1 MSSIWALRELDISP
15 RNSPR
20 RRPSSAA
27 SDQENHFPFSPSG
40 GAAAAALSRFLPRNS
55 TSGSDSDDDHPYS
68 SDHFRMYEFKV
79 RKCGRSRTHV
89 WTDCPFAHPGEK
101 ARRRDPRRFRYSAAA
116 CPDFRGGAC
125 PRGDACNLSHGV
137 FECWLHPSRYRTE
150 ACKDGRGCRRK
161 ICFFAHS
168 SRQLRLVPDEDEEE
182 EEAPAPVRSCCSHVS
197 RCCPLMAHHVSSP
210 SPSSSPEFSLFR
222 DLDAARYMEV
232 MAAIEAMNVAAGNV
246 DLGPDVDFGLGRGRM
261 GPVRLGRGDFS
272 GRNTMEDDC
281 SYNNNM
287 GNNECGPDLGWVNDL
302 LT

>member
-1 MSSIWALRELDISP
+1 MSSSIWALREIDISP
-15 RNSPR
+15 RR
-20 RRPSSAA
+20 RADATP
-27 SDQENHFPFSPSG
+27 DQENHFPFSPSG
-40 GAAAAALSRFLPRNS
+40 GAAAAALSRFLPRNT

-168 SRQLRLVPDEDEEE
+168 SRQLRLVPVDDDDEEE
-182 EEAPAPVRSCCSHVS
+182 ETPAPVSSCCSHVS
-197 RCCPLMAHHVSSP
+197 RCCPLMAHVSSP

-222 DLDAARYMEV
+222 DLDRMRYMEV
-232 MAAIEAMNVAAGNV
+232 MAAIEAMNVDARN
-246 DLGPDVDFGLGRGRM
+246 VDFGPARGRM
-261 GPVRLGRGDFS
+261 GPVRLGRGGFS
-272 GRNTMEDDC
+272 GRNPMEDGC
-281 SYNNNM
+281 WYNNNTS
-287 GNNECGPDLGWVNDL
+287 NNECGPDLDWVNDL